1 MKLLVIGNERRVE
14 KFAPA
19 LPIVHEVD
27 VVVKPVGTSDDELLT
42 AASDADFL
50 LADAIAGVSA
60 RLIAGMPNL
69 KLIHSEGVAYNGINC
84 AAAAERGIPVCNN
97 RGVNADSVA
106 EQTILLILGLMKH
119 VREGDRAVR
128 AGYQIELKEKLMVS
142 GIAELAG
149 ATVGLVG
156 CGAIGQAV
164 ARRLRAFGARVV
176 YSKRHKLDPA
186 REQELDVSYRSLDD
200 LLAVSD
206 FVSLHVPVTP
216 QTRGMV
222 DDAFFARMKSG
233 SYLVN
238 TARGD
243 LVDNEACVRALASGH
258 LAGAAFDTLA
268 PEPVTADNPL
278 VAVPSELA
286 DRVLFSP
293 HIGGVTE
300 NMFRRAYR
308 NVWENIAR
316 VAAGEDPVNRV
327 N

>member
-1 MKLLVIGNERRVE
+1 MKLLVIGNEQRVA
-14 KFAPA
+14 KFTPD
-19 LPIVHEVD
+19 LPITHDVE
-27 VVVKPVGTSDDELLT
+27 VVVKPVGTSDDALLV
-42 AASDADFL
+42 AASDADFVQ
-50 LADAIAGVSA
+50 ADAIAMVSA
-60 RLIAGMPNL
+60 RLIEGMPNL
-69 KLIHSEGVAYNGINC
+69 KLIHSEGVAYNGIDC
-84 AAAAERGIPVCNN
+84 AAAAARGIPVCNN
-97 RGVNADSVA
+97 RGANADSVA

-128 AGYQIELKEKLMVS
+128 AGHQIELKEKLMVS
-142 GIAELAG
+142 GIAELTD

-156 CGAIGQAV
+156 FGAIGQAV
-164 ARRLRAFGARVV
+164 AVRLRAFGTRVV
-176 YSKRHKLDPA
+176 YNKRHPLDAA
-186 REQELDVSYRSLDD
+186 REQELGVEYLPLDE
-200 LLAVSD
+200 LLACSD

-216 QTRGMV
+216 QTKGMA
-222 DDAFFARMKSG
+222 DDAFFARMKEG
-233 SYLVN
+233 SCLVN

-278 VAVPSELA
+278 VAVPDDLA

-308 NVWENIAR
+308 TIWENIAR
-316 VAAGEDPVNRV
+316 VASDEQLVNRV